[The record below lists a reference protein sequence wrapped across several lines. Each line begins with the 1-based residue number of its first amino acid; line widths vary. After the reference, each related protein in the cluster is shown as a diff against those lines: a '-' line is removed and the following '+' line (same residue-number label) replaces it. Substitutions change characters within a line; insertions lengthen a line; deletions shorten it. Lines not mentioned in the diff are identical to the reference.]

1 MLRLAWAVVFASSV
15 ALAQAG
21 NDRAAALAKNNA
33 TAQRSLKLINEKI
46 ATMKAGPLR
55 DAVRAL
61 VDAPRPSFMGRFADA
76 TARET
81 VRLELIKEGLL
92 DASVTQD
99 QLFPP
104 LPATG
109 AVQCF
114 ACAIGN
120 PPGKHHGYPGGLVEH
135 TAFNLQAALALEQA
149 YRSQLDTT
157 MLDHDAIVAAAV
169 LHDLMKAWTLQWNAD
184 GTTITQPKL
193 GTTASHH
200 VFIVAEALYRKLEPR
215 VVIAIAGAHE
225 PNGAPLIS
233 YLRAA
238 AIIAGVDPVATKI
251 LVKDAQGAWALPEV
265 VLPEAA
271 INHLSDHD
279 YILTDPA
286 EGALRDALAR
296 LITDRAAE
304 KKTKLT
310 EAELR
315 WEAHRVETQ
324 AAGLKLYMVWVRGGD
339 EALTAELR
347 RLKITLLP

>member
-1 MLRLAWAVVFASSV
+1 MFRLASVVVIVSSV

-21 NDRAAALAKNNA
+21 NERAAALAKNNA
-33 TAQRSLKLINEKI
+33 SAQRSLKLINEKI
-46 ATMKAGPLR
+46 AAMKAGPLR

-76 TARET
+76 AAREA
-81 VRLELIKEGLL
+81 VRQELVKEGLL
-92 DASVTQD
+92 DATVTLD
-99 QLFPP
+99 QLFPA
-104 LPATG
+104 LPPSG

-114 ACAIGN
+114 ACSAGN
-120 PPGKHHGYPGGLVEH
+120 PPTKHHGYPGGLAEH
-135 TAFNLQAALALEQA
+135 TAFNLQAALALEQI
-149 YRSQLDTT
+149 YRSQLETT
-157 MLDHDAIVAAAV
+157 ALDHDVMIAAPV
-169 LHDLMKAWTLQWNAD
+169 LHDLLKAWTLQWNAD
-184 GTTITQPKL
+184 GTTITQPKV
-193 GTTASHH
+193 GGTASHH

-215 VVIAIAGAHE
+215 VVIALAGAHE
-225 PNGAPLIS
+225 PNGAPAIA

-238 AIIAGVDPVATKI
+238 AILAGVDPVAAKV
-251 LVKDAQGAWALPEV
+251 LVKDAQGFALPEV

-296 LITDRAAE
+296 LITARAEE
-304 KKTKLT
+304 KKSKLT

-324 AAGLKLYMVWVRGGD
+324 AAGLKLYLTWVRGGD
-339 EALTAELR
+339 QALSAELR
-347 RLKITLLP
+347 RLKIALLP